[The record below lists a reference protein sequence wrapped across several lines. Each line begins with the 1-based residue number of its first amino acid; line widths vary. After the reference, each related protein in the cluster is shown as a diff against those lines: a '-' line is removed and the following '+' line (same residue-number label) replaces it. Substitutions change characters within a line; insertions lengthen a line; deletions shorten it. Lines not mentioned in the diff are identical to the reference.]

1 MLKDNYK
8 SINTVRKLL
17 ELYYK
22 FLLREKRCTFRP
34 IIVDQRDNE
43 LHFYDDLGMLQY

>member
-8 SINTVRKLL
+8 SINTLRKLL
-17 ELYYK
+17 ELVL

-34 IIVDQRDNE
+34 IIVDERDNE
-43 LHFYDDLGMLQY
+43 LYFYDDLGMLHY

>member
-8 SINTVRKLL
+8 SINTLRKLL
-17 ELYYK
+17 ELV
-22 FLLREKRCTFRP
+22 LLTFTT

-43 LHFYDDLGMLQY
+43 LYFYDDLGMLQY